1 MITKQQDS
9 TILPLDLTSIIG
21 LLEPNGGEFSPLHT
35 TIVQPTPETTEVHIN
50 IQQCDSDSI
59 AIDVSPQNIAIS
71 ADASIRFQTNTNHE
85 GVHLKR
91 PVSTTI
97 PLAPGVD
104 VSNIR
109 SQITDDTLVL
119 TIPLH
124 SL

>member
-1 MITKQQDS
+1 MITKQHDS

-21 LLEPNGGEFSPLHT
+21 LLESNGGEFAPLHAT
-35 TIVQPTPETTEVHIN
+35 LVQPTPETTQIHVN
-50 IQQCDSDSI
+50 IQQCEPDSI
-59 AIDVSPQNIAIS
+59 AIDVSPQSIAIS
-71 ADASIRFQTNTNHE
+71 ADASFRFQTNEHE
-85 GVHLKR
+85 GVQLKR

-109 SQITDDTLVL
+109 SQINDDTLIL

-124 SL
+124 

>member
-1 MITKQQDS
+1 MITKHHDT

-21 LLEPNGGEFSPLHT
+21 LLESNGGEFAPLHAT
-35 TIVQPTPETTEVHIN
+35 LVQPTPETTEVHVN
-50 IQQCDSDSI
+50 IQQCEPDSI
-59 AIDVSPQNIAIS
+59 AIDVSPQSIVIS
-71 ADASIRFQTNTNHE
+71 ADASFRFQTKDRE
-85 GVHLKR
+85 GVQLKR

-109 SQITDDTLVL
+109 SQITDDTLIL

-124 SL
+124 

>member
-1 MITKQQDS
+1 MITKQHDS

-21 LLEPNGGEFSPLHT
+21 LLESNGGEFAPLHAT
-35 TIVQPTPETTEVHIN
+35 LVQPTPETTQIHVN
-50 IQQCDSDSI
+50 IQQCEPDSI
-59 AIDVSPQNIAIS
+59 TIDVSPQSIAIS
-71 ADASIRFQTNTNHE
+71 ADASFRFQTNEHE
-85 GVHLKR
+85 GVQLKR

-109 SQITDDTLVL
+109 SQINDDTLIL

-124 SL
+124 